1 MYLESMSGVTLAL
14 FNEELHTAGDWL
26 FGVDE
31 PQREIHL
38 FAAKSHSQHA
48 TNVSLKSHE
57 R

>member
-1 MYLESMSGVTLAL
+1 MSGVTLAL